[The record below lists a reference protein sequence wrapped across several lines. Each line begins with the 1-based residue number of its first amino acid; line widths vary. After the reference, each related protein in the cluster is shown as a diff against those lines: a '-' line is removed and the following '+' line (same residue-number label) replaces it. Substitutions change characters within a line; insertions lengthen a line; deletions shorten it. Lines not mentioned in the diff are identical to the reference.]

1 MFFLSSAL
9 ALYEAV
15 NFGIQQHFPDGLEV
29 LWLLRGTEQRLA
41 EPKQQQDSKTRIQ
54 GHLPSPGT
62 PRMRFCFLT
71 LAVANQALQLQK
83 RVCVPEAHRGLC
95 GRYLSSAGGVLG
107 SRS

>member
-83 RVCVPEAHRGLC
+83 RLCVPEAHQGLC
-95 GRYLSSAGGVLG
+95 GRYLSSAEGVLG